1 MAMTAMGIGLLQ
13 VQGKPDLAVGG
24 GALLPIPAAEVE
36 QFIQAPLG
44 FTHLEP
50 ASSQMAL
57 NSSDVAYG
65 SGDRTWV
72 YVWNGSGADI
82 TAGTSCTRGDGILPL
97 VPATISSAGVAVLST
112 AAGSSAEILG
122 VAQFTIPLGFA
133 GFILR
138 KGAGVVNIALL
149 AAGVTTL
156 RLPLIP
162 GAAGLLAE
170 GAAGDDACGVV
181 TELVTA
187 VGAATY
193 QVGAILNCN
202 G

>member
-24 GALLPIPAAEVE
+24 GAQLPIPVAELE

-57 NSSDVAYG
+57 NSTDIAYG
-65 SGDRTWV
+65 SGDRTWIYV
-72 YVWNGSGADI
+72 YNGTGADLPPA
-82 TAGTSCTRGDGILPL
+82 TACTRAIGLIPGTTGSNPGI
-97 VPATISSAGVAVLST
+97 AVLSD
-112 AAGSSAEILG
+112 AGASSASILG
-122 VAQFTIPLGFA
+122 VTQYLIPDGFC

-138 KGAGVVNIALL
+138 KGAGVVNMTNGGGAPINTTPHTCIVPA
-149 AAGVTTL
+149 AAGELVE
-156 RLPLIP
+156 
-162 GAAGLLAE
+162 AS
-170 GAAGDDACGVV
+170 AGDDACGVV
-181 TELVTA
+181 ISVTTLGA
-187 VGAATY
+187 GATGPVG
-193 QVGAILNCN
+193 VLLNCN

>member
-24 GALLPIPAAEVE
+24 GAQLPIPVTELE

-57 NSSDVAYG
+57 DSSDVAYG
-65 SGDRTWV
+65 SGDRTWIYV
-72 YVWNGSGADI
+72 YNGSGAD
-82 TAGTSCTRGDGILPL
+82 LP
-97 VPATISSAGVAVLST
+97 PATACSRGIGVIPGTTGSNPGIAVPSSGG
-112 AAGSSAEILG
+112 AASAAILG
-122 VAQFTIPLGFA
+122 VTQYPIPDGFC

-138 KGAGVVNIALL
+138 KGAGVVNMTNPGGAGITTNPHAPVVP
-149 AAGVTTL
+149 AA
-156 RLPLIP
+156 P
-162 GAAGLLAE
+162 GELTE
-170 GAAGDDACGVV
+170 GGPTDDACGVV
-181 TELVTA
+181 ISATAIGAGDTEP
-187 VGAATY
+187 VG
-193 QVGAILNCN
+193 VLLNCN